1 MRGVRVFLTVQVLV
15 VCALTTHCAPTGH
28 RAVQTA
34 ARLERAFVDEVGP
47 RPDEERVA
55 RFLREHSIPYHVDTR
70 KRMIVA
76 SLTNV
81 EKQGPVTTGVYLQ
94 FAFDNGG
101 RLQSH
106 TIQAVPTGP

>member
-1 MRGVRVFLTVQVLV
+1 MTRRTV
-15 VCALTTHCAPTGH
+15 P
-28 RAVQTA
+28 
-34 ARLERAFVDEVGP
+34 RLIF
-47 RPDEERVA
+47 
-55 RFLREHSIPYHVDTR
+55 
-70 KRMIVA
+70 A

-94 FAFDNGG
+94 FAFDNEG